1 MQDLDWASVDVLDLI
16 VYSFLYAQLN
26 MFIEVMT
33 KKKFDVKMF
42 HLSDAHVDC
51 LYFFCSE
58 EGHVSRLKQ
67 IVIIASIIGI

>member
-1 MQDLDWASVDVLDLI
+1 
-16 VYSFLYAQLN
+16 
-26 MFIEVMT
+26 
-33 KKKFDVKMF
+33 MF
-42 HLSDAHVDC
+42 HLADAHVDC